1 MVCARRQRQRTRQM
15 IDITGLVVT
24 TLIGIGLGI
33 GLVSLYVWWVIHRF
47 HRNLDSMVRETL
59 DEVRASL
66 VGLIIEQDGDQLYAY
81 RETDRQF
88 LCQGRDIAEIRRKFT
103 EQYPDKTAYL
113 SGGDPAL
120 VERLKAELAEIK
132 QKEERE
138 NSVSV

>member
-1 MVCARRQRQRTRQM
+1 M

-33 GLVSLYVWWVIHRF
+33 GLVALYVWFVIQKF
-47 HRNLDSMVRETL
+47 HNNLDNMVRETL

-66 VGLIIEQDGDQLYAY
+66 VGLIIEEDGEQLYAY

-88 LCQGRDIAEIRRKFT
+88 LCQGANMAEIRRKFQ

-138 NSVSV
+138 NSLSI